1 MSSGMGHTLSHVSE
15 RVCLS
20 RGMKDTVFTYY
31 EGIGY
36 AMTEAI
42 PRYVQTFSFL
52 LLIQFL
58 LDS

>member
-1 MSSGMGHTLSHVSE
+1 
-15 RVCLS
+15 
-20 RGMKDTVFTYY
+20 MKDTVFTYY